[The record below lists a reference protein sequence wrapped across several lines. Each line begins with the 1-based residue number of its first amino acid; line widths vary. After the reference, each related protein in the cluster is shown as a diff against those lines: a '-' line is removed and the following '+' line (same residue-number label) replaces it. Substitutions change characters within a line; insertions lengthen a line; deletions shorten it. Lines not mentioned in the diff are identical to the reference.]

1 MLLQTLREEVWRCN
15 MQLPANDLVKMTSGN
30 VSGRDADT
38 NLVAIKPSGI
48 PYEQLSPEKI
58 IVVTLDGKLVE
69 GDLVPSIDTPTHLYV
84 YRHRPDVFGM
94 VHTHSPYATSFAV
107 LGKSLPACTTTCGL
121 IGGGVPL
128 GGYYPP
134 VGDEEIGKE
143 MLRVI
148 GSSSGVIMRNHGVFA
163 MGGSPSEAT
172 RAAVEIE
179 EIARITHLAM
189 LLGEPIE
196 LTDAQVEQMIRN
208 YRTQYGQ
215 VERQTVSI
223 AARREPE

>member
-1 MLLQTLREEVWRCN
+1 
-15 MQLPANDLVKMTSGN
+15 
-30 VSGRDADT
+30 
-38 NLVAIKPSGI
+38 
-48 PYEQLSPEKI
+48 
-58 IVVTLDGKLVE
+58 
-69 GDLVPSIDTPTHLYV
+69 
-84 YRHRPDVFGM
+84 
-94 VHTHSPYATSFAV
+94 
-107 LGKSLPACTTTCGL
+107 
-121 IGGGVPL
+121 
-128 GGYYPP
+128 
-134 VGDEEIGKE
+134 
-143 MLRVI
+143 
-148 GSSSGVIMRNHGVFA
+148 VIMRNHGVFA
-163 MGGSPSEAT
+163 IGGSPSEAT